1 MNLLARL
8 SLVRLLLAGG
18 AVILLA
24 GMLVVGAWVGSEIES
39 GVISRAG
46 AVTSL
51 YVDSVVSPHLQSLAS
66 NGELREEDRAALD
79 RLLTRTPLGQHIV
92 AFKIWAP
99 DGRIRYSTTP
109 ALAGRQFE
117 VKPELAAAFAGQVR
131 SQIANL
137 SDPENEVERQQWS
150 RLIETYAPVHA
161 ATTGSI
167 VAVTEFYQTADDLA
181 QEVRAARLRSWLMVS
196 AATLVMFLLLAWLVR
211 HASNTITAQQTELNE
226 KVTQLTALLA
236 QNERLH
242 DRVRRAAARTTA
254 LNERFLHRVAADL
267 HDGPGQGLA
276 LALMR
281 MEALADVC
289 SVCPAP
295 VGKERSV
302 GDDFR
307 TVHAALQAALVELR
321 AISGGL
327 HLPEIEGLSLGETA
341 RRAVRDYE
349 RKAGLTVPLAIGEMP
364 DEAPLPVKIT
374 LFRLLQESL
383 ANGYRH
389 GSAAGQRVQM
399 AKHDSQLLV
408 EVADSGKGFD
418 PSTAADEGHLG
429 LTGMRERVEILG
441 GTFGIDSAAGRG
453 TVIRAMLPLA
463 LLEQEI
469 E

>member
-1 MNLLARL
+1 
-8 SLVRLLLAGG
+8 
-18 AVILLA
+18 
-24 GMLVVGAWVGSEIES
+24 
-39 GVISRAG
+39 
-46 AVTSL
+46 
-51 YVDSVVSPHLQSLAS
+51 
-66 NGELREEDRAALD
+66 
-79 RLLTRTPLGQHIV
+79 
-92 AFKIWAP
+92 
-99 DGRIRYSTTP
+99 
-109 ALAGRQFE
+109 
-117 VKPELAAAFAGQVR
+117 
-131 SQIANL
+131 
-137 SDPENEVERQQWS
+137 
-150 RLIETYAPVHA
+150 
-161 ATTGSI
+161 
-167 VAVTEFYQTADDLA
+167 
-181 QEVRAARLRSWLMVS
+181 
-196 AATLVMFLLLAWLVR
+196 
-211 HASNTITAQQTELNE
+211 
-226 KVTQLTALLA
+226 
-236 QNERLH
+236 
-242 DRVRRAAARTTA
+242 
-254 LNERFLHRVAADL
+254 
-267 HDGPGQGLA
+267 
-276 LALMR
+276 MR